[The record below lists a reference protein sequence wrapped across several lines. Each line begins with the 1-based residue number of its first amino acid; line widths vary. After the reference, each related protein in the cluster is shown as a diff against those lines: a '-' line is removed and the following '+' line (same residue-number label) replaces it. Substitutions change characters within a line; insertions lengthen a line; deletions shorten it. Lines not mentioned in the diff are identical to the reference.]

1 MKKMNNKG
9 FSMVELIIVI
19 AIMAILAGALAP
31 TLIKY
36 VNKSRMSSDVSNAQT
51 IAGAVQT
58 SYSDPSSFDSL
69 PADGTY
75 TLASLLGTAGSFGTN
90 FKTTVGVDA
99 KIKYKKALSDGN
111 VPGTDYQIGLKTTDG
126 NVEVKVY
133 AGNANIQLYPDV
145 HSDYQK

>member
-51 IAGAVQT
+51 IASAVQT
-58 SYSDPSSFDSL
+58 AYSDPGSYDSL

-75 TLASLLGTAGSFGTN
+75 TLSSLMNASGSFGAN
-90 FKTTVGVDA
+90 FKTTVGTDA
-99 KIKYKKALSDGN
+99 KIKYKKQLSDGN
-111 VPGTDYQIGLKTTDG
+111 TPGSDYTIGISTSGG
-126 NVEVKVY
+126 NVSVKVY
-133 AGNANIQLYPDV
+133 AGNNAIELYPNV
-145 HSDYQK
+145 HSDYEK